1 MASKGC
7 HVGRRDITIIK
18 TGLKGDLFNHMYM
31 DKGVTTGQYHGRSS
45 HTSSGN
51 SVQLGVSEVC
61 ARSVHSMKN
70 KLEEEELC
78 VQL

>member
-7 HVGRRDITIIK
+7 DVGRRDLTIIK
-18 TGLKGDLFNHMYM
+18 TGLKGDHFNHMYM
-31 DKGVTTGQYHGRSS
+31 NKGVTTGQYHGRSS

-51 SVQLGVSEVC
+51 SAQLGVSEVC
-61 ARSVHSMKN
+61 ARSVHRMEN
-70 KLEEEELC
+70 KPEEEEIC